1 MVVIAFITLATI
13 LGVGLHILKDMQ
25 PSSPISSPIP
35 IETMELSYKV
45 HQIRNGDLILVA
57 PGDNRLLKME
67 DVFYHNL
74 DVNVGDTVILYVDKY
89 NHDVIIDMEGNKH
102 ETKN

>member
-25 PSSPISSPIP
+25 PYSPAPSS
-35 IETMELSYKV
+35 IETTELSYKV
-45 HQIRNGDLILVA
+45 HQIRNGDIVLVA

-67 DVFYHNL
+67 DAFYHNL

-89 NHDVIIDMEGNKH
+89 NHDVIIDMEGNVH